1 MRHEYASDLAA
12 LAIDPRA
19 NEHIDWLGRERSLW
33 RSAAHQSEQRDAR
46 ADAHDALPLARPS
59 VSLLETTHP
68 MSFLRIDV
76 GFPVAALS
84 VAALCIVALR
94 IVEAYAARRA
104 RERTARIISL
114 GGASQSSAS
123 GRKNSDNPSLTD

>member
-1 MRHEYASDLAA
+1 
-12 LAIDPRA
+12 
-19 NEHIDWLGRERSLW
+19 
-33 RSAAHQSEQRDAR
+33 
-46 ADAHDALPLARPS
+46 
-59 VSLLETTHP
+59 

-114 GGASQSSAS
+114 GGASESSAAA
-123 GRKNSDNPSLTD
+123 RKNSDKPSLTD